1 MGYNTY
7 NDILTQ
13 TKSFNFEDRE
23 SDYYNVTVNFVVK
36 RLPKYQAD
44 LLQTQQSIDKLEI
57 PKQDVN
63 TGYLQAATELHN
75 KFNNH
80 NEDDIELTMLQDQ
93 VFKKHQHDQVGET
106 FKSIQNQDMEQEKF
120 TDQKVKQVIRNQQKA
135 LADKEPFFGLSEAE
149 KEANKLAEALQ
160 KHELNVENI
169 QRQQDMKQFRAQLSK
184 GVNTEINVSDAPSG
198 ETANI

>member
-1 MGYNTY
+1 MGYSTY

-36 RLPKYQAD
+36 RLPKYEAD
-44 LLQTQQSIDKLEI
+44 LLQTQQCLNNLDM

-75 KFNNH
+75 KFNTH

-93 VFKKHQHDQVGET
+93 SIYKKHQHDQVGET
-106 FKSIQNQDMEQEKF
+106 FKSI
-120 TDQKVKQVIRNQQKA
+120 
-135 LADKEPFFGLSEAE
+135 
-149 KEANKLAEALQ
+149 
-160 KHELNVENI
+160 
-169 QRQQDMKQFRAQLSK
+169 
-184 GVNTEINVSDAPSG
+184 
-198 ETANI
+198 